1 MTWFHGVEFSTWS
14 TTISAAESFE
24 FSRMFLC
31 SNIDAQSV
39 LAGDRATCVPAVGRD
54 MGLKSE
60 QTVDKDKH

>member
-1 MTWFHGVEFSTWS
+1 MTWFHGV
-14 TTISAAESFE
+14 E

-39 LAGDRATCVPAVGRD
+39 LAGDMATCVPAVGRD